1 MKAVLLIIVSFALGL
16 LAMYFLPGAVEAPST
31 GSVANPVLTDSSV
44 LDVFIF
50 TVQEEVNKKQGR
62 PAQGYKPDNLLRA
75 FPGLTITDFNSVL
88 ASDGRYEVAGGEL
101 VFVPDTSG
109 LLPTNPDSISRAGYE
124 IMLTN
129 VAVRNNI
136 NMQSNGTLTDIMRV
150 MTRE

>member
-1 MKAVLLIIVSFALGL
+1 MKVVLLIIASFALGL
-16 LAMYFLPGAVEAPST
+16 LAMYFLPEAVQAPST
-31 GSVANPVLTDSSV
+31 SSGTNPVLTDSSV

-75 FPGLTITDFNSVL
+75 FPGLTISDFNLVL
-88 ASDGRYEVAGGEL
+88 ASDGRYEVTGGEL

-136 NMQSNGTLTDIMRV
+136 DMQSNGTLTDIMRV